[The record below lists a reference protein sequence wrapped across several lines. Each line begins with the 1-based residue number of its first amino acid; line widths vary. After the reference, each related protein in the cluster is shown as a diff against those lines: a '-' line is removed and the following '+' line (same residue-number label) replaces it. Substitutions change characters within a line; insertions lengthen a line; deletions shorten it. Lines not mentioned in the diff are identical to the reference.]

1 MLGGDSGNVL
11 SCTSWLHRTRHYWE
25 LCDAPQSLASKHPQ
39 HGIPKSTLQQPGYVG
54 YIGK

>member
-25 LCDAPQSLASKHPQ
+25 LRDAPQSLASKHPQ